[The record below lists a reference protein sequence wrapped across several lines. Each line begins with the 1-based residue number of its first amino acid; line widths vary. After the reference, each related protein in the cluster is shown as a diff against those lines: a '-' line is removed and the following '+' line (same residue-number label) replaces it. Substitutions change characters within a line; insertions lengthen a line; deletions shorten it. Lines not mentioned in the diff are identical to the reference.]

1 MVDHAANQI
10 KQLSNDRVFVLRPM
24 EGESQR
30 KASGTVDK
38 RLFTGS
44 NRLHAIRDGQTS
56 LWSLKYDA
64 GILPEPLK
72 QSFTTFQ
79 KVRDFVANYFERRG
93 VQVTEVLENFDG

>member
-10 KQLSNDRVFVLRPM
+10 KLVSNDRVFVLKAI
-24 EGESQR
+24 EGESSR
-30 KASGTVDK
+30 NGAGIVDK

-56 LWSLKYDA
+56 LWSLKYDS

-79 KVRDFVANYFERRG
+79 KLREYVAGYFQRRG
-93 VQVTEVLENFDG
+93 VQITEVLENFDA